1 MSAPERWLF
10 RLELGHATWHL
21 SEVEAAPVDADSAT
35 ITHTPTMSAP
45 QVSYAALPGG
55 ESAVGEFSATVEFL
69 IPSSLAVAE
78 ACGVP
83 VSRGRGVLLRWT
95 EGTPYEA
102 AEAVATG
109 DIVIDGLPLAGEV
122 VSVSL
127 EAPDPSRT
135 GAWPPSDAAVVDGNL
150 VGTVLPS
157 TALTLV
163 PADNV
168 LGLLYIWVFG
178 RPGMH
183 YIDGVVDYVP
193 ATPAILIHTTAGAQ
207 RCQIAGHP
215 VAASSVDVYANAAY
229 DGASLS
235 DTFTPAQFRDTR
247 QRITTIINVSARA
260 ISWEVSDSNA
270 DLYVSNWSGGSMK
283 WDDGEE
289 IRGLG
294 EVCLYLLRAVDGGA
308 VHDLGAW
315 QSLLG
320 QLNRIEVGGFIDES
334 VEPWAVIAGE
344 LRPLFPR
351 LSVMWA
357 PNGYRPVVF
366 EDADPDLTPELTED
380 VHFTL
385 VDGTR
390 PADKT
395 EGGYTT
401 VRIEYSHNL
410 PADLYLDSI
419 TVGPGYR
426 GAVGELPSELGR
438 RANTW
443 QETPETWTHTTPWLW
458 LHDSASVTAR
468 EWADLLMEPLP
479 GIEVL
484 MLDPLMRRALPVG
497 VGVRVTSAT
506 ISDSAGHGWSARPC
520 WVSGHRFDGDKFY
533 VTFLARPRRL

>member
-1 MSAPERWLF
+1 MSAPERWLC
-10 RLELGHATWHL
+10 RLELPHAIWYL
-21 SEVEAAPVDADSAT
+21 SEVDAAPVDATGAT
-35 ITHTPTMSAP
+35 VAHVPTLSRP
-45 QVSYAALPGG
+45 QVNYSALPGT
-55 ESAVGEFSATVEFL
+55 ESAVGEFNATVEFL

-78 ACGVP
+78 ACGAP
-83 VSRGRGVLLRWT
+83 IALGRATLLRWT

-102 AEAVATG
+102 AEAIAAG
-109 DIVIDGLPLAGEV
+109 DVVIDGLPLAGEA

-127 EAPDPSRT
+127 EAPDPART
-135 GAWPPSDAAVVDGNL
+135 GAWPPSDAAVVKGNL

-183 YIDGVVDYVP
+183 YVDGAVEYVP
-193 ATPAILIHTTAGAQ
+193 ATPAILVNLTPGIQ
-207 RCQIAGHP
+207 RVQIAGHS
-215 VAASSVDVYANAAY
+215 VAATSVDIYANAAY
-229 DGASLS
+229 DGASLT
-235 DTFTPAQFRDTR
+235 DTFVPEQFRDTR
-247 QRITTIINVSARA
+247 QRITTIANVSARA
-260 ISWEVSDSNA
+260 ISWEVSDSSA

-294 EVCLYLLRAVDGGA
+294 EVCLYLLRAVDGGS

-334 VEPWAVIAGE
+334 VEPWEVIAGE

-357 PNGYRPVVF
+357 PLGYRPVVF
-366 EDADPDLTPELTED
+366 EDADSELTPELVED
-380 VHFTL
+380 VHFAL

-438 RANTW
+438 RAYTW
-443 QETPETWTHTTPWLW
+443 QETAETWTHTTPWLW
-458 LHDSASVTAR
+458 LHDSAAVVAR
-468 EWADLLMEPLP
+468 EWSDLLMEPLP

-497 VGVRVTSAT
+497 AAVRVTSTT
-506 ISDSAGHGWSARPC
+506 ISDSAGHGWAARPC
-520 WVSGHRFDGDKFY
+520 WVSGHRFDGDQFY
-533 VTFLARPRRL
+533 VILLARPRRL